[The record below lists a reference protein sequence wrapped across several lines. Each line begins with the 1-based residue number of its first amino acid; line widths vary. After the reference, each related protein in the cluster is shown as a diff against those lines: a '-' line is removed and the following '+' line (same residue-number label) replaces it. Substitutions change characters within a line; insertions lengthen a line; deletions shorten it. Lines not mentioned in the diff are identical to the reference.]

1 MPTAHIPALRGIEL
15 CQITHSWTSSVD
27 GKCERVWL
35 YAQSPPAVHFH
46 GCVFVGSIGGRTVE
60 MNKIDEL
67 SSQSAAAAAP
77 SKSIFSLLNDKDTNP
92 QRQTLISCS
101 QFIPFRGRSP
111 FVPL

>member
-1 MPTAHIPALRGIEL
+1 
-15 CQITHSWTSSVD
+15 
-27 GKCERVWL
+27 
-35 YAQSPPAVHFH
+35 
-46 GCVFVGSIGGRTVE
+46 